1 MAHSGAYTALI
12 RIPLLILRREIA
24 RQLSLLPRH
33 SHIEFVCQLKAY
45 PLEMKTELK
54 PTFQLRLVQRQI
66 YKGKDFVFFLPFQN
80 KFFSLPFLKFMS
92 NIYLLNPKFQNPGS
106 PTQDPPHSPCLFIA

>member
-1 MAHSGAYTALI
+1 MAHSRAYTALI

-24 RQLSLLPRH
+24 VQLSLLPHH

-54 PTFQLRLVQRQI
+54 PILKLRLVQLHKYI
-66 YKGKDFVFFLPFQN
+66 GEELCF
-80 KFFSLPFLKFMS
+80 
-92 NIYLLNPKFQNPGS
+92 
-106 PTQDPPHSPCLFIA
+106 HSPISKQSFLSTVFKIYIRRIFVKPKMSEPK